1 MPLLILLV
9 IAAVVISA
17 SNKTVTP
24 YVPPLYIPPPRRRS
38 WWERFLDFFTPPLR
52 LNLDTLSPLE
62 TLVIAKYTGGT
73 MRRRSGRRLTLTDY
87 RRAMEEAAHDER
99 ILCAL
104 TNKLRDKL
112 SRDEAHRPLDGFSR
126 RGDRP

>member
-17 SNKTVTP
+17 SNKPVAP
-24 YVPPLYIPPPRRRS
+24 YVPPSYIPRRRS

-52 LNLDTLSPLE
+52 LNLDALSPLE

-73 MRRRSGRRLTLTDY
+73 MRRRSGRHLTLTDY
-87 RRAMEEAAHDER
+87 RRAMEEAASDER
-99 ILCAL
+99 RLGELCDAL
-104 TNKLRDKL
+104 RHKL
-112 SRDEAHRPLDGFSR
+112 SRDEAHRPLNGFSR
-126 RGDRP
+126 WGDRP